1 MQLKEWI
8 NNNHI
13 SMREFAQ
20 KNQCNYEDVRRYCAG
35 IVIPRPKVMQ
45 KIVKYTKGEV
55 TPNDFY
61 NIDISDCYESEE

>member
-1 MQLKEWI
+1 MTFINKTAGLLK
-8 NNNHI
+8 
-13 SMREFAQ
+13 
-20 KNQCNYEDVRRYCAG
+20 
-35 IVIPRPKVMQ
+35 RPKVME